1 MVLVGLGEGSSGA
14 ESGVNQKI
22 VGDGHWAHLS
32 MSSDST
38 QLPLTLTPVIY
49 VLGGFEQIKMFWLL
63 LFKARVKQPK
73 TSQHDHIFESVV
85 YCFRISL
92 EGPLSTTLR
101 LPTKTS
107 KYESM
112 GGKM

>member
-1 MVLVGLGEGSSGA
+1 MVLVGLAEGSSGA
-14 ESGVNQKI
+14 ESRVNQKI

-38 QLPLTLTPVIY
+38 QLPPTLTPVIY
-49 VLGGFEQIKMFWLL
+49 VLGGFEQINMFWLL

-92 EGPLSTTLR
+92 EGPLSTGVMKPR
-101 LPTKTS
+101 LTNN
-107 KYESM
+107 YWA
-112 GGKM
+112 